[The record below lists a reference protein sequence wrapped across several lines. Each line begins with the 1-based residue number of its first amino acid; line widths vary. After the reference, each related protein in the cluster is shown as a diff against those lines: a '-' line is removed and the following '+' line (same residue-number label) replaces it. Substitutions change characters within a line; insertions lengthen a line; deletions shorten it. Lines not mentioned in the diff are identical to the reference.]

1 MTSNNE
7 QQTPTCFRI
16 QSRFPCT
23 VRNNILPTVHTEA
36 LILHQDQLT
45 WTPVPLFVTGGV
57 IGALYGYG
65 GLQQFIA
72 AGSGPKAAIPSK
84 VSGDDVNYESRT

>member
-1 MTSNNE
+1 M
-7 QQTPTCFRI
+7 
-16 QSRFPCT
+16 
-23 VRNNILPTVHTEA
+23 
-36 LILHQDQLT
+36 
-45 WTPVPLFVTGGV
+45 PLFVTSGV